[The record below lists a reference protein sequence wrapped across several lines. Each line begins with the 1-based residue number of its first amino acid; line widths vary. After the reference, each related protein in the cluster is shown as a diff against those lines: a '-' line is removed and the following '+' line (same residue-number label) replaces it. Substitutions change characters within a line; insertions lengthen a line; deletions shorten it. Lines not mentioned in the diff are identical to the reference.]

1 MRAARVAC
9 PSVLAVDPGPGGQ
22 TGEGHLGEDKVDLAD
37 EDLGLHP
44 TSGLSI
50 IHIQFEDSFLLLGK
64 SSTTE

>member
-1 MRAARVAC
+1 MRTACVAC
-9 PSVLAVDPGPGGQ
+9 PTLLVVDPGPGGQ
-22 TGEGHLGEDKVDLAD
+22 AREGHLGEDKVDLAD

-44 TSGLSI
+44 ASGLSI